1 VDLQKHI
8 PELSS
13 IRLNKKLFNNR
24 LTNRPE
30 DLKGLVRGARDDI
43 DEITTLLRQ
52 MGRYR
57 AQFSDMKTLIK
68 QNSTAYN
75 VGGNAAVVPVEV
87 SEGKLGRV
95 PENTESIA
103 NLMLFDSDVNVY
115 GEQNVDIPEFDYK
128 SRKMVNIPKGKK
140 FQRDYLA

>member
-1 VDLQKHI
+1 
-8 PELSS
+8 
-13 IRLNKKLFNNR
+13 
-24 LTNRPE
+24 
-30 DLKGLVRGARDDI
+30 
-43 DEITTLLRQ
+43 

-57 AQFSDMKTLIK
+57 AQFSDMKALIK

-140 FQRDYLA
+140 FQRDYLAQ